1 MHLASLIEELIQ
13 TLTQEEEIYNELIPI
28 AKEKTQIIIKNDLDK
43 LQKITDIEQEAVDRL
58 TALEHKR
65 MDVLQNIGVVI
76 NRDPKLLTLKAV
88 TEILKKQPKEQ
99 KQLSVINDRLKQT
112 IQILVEINNHNK
124 SLINESL
131 EIIEFNM
138 NFIQSTRMSPGN
150 NYTKGAKQMDMY
162 LPTTGIFDAKQ

>member
-1 MHLASLIEELIQ
+1 MASLIEELIQ
-13 TLTQEEEIYNELIPI
+13 TLKREDEIYNDLIPI
-28 AKEKTQIIIKNDLDK
+28 AKEKTQIIIKNDLEN
-43 LQKITDIEQEAVDRL
+43 LQRITDKEQEAVDKL

-65 MDVLQNIGVVI
+65 MDIIQNIGVVI
-76 NRDPKLLTLKAV
+76 NRDSKTLTLRAI

-99 KQLSVINDRLKQT
+99 KELSVINDRLKQT
-112 IQILVEINNHNK
+112 IQTLVEINNHNK

-150 NYTKGAKQMDMY
+150 NYTKGAKQMDLY

>member
-1 MHLASLIEELIQ
+1 MASLIEELIQ
-13 TLTQEEEIYNELIPI
+13 TLNEEDAIYTDLIPI
-28 AKEKTQIIIKNDLDK
+28 AEEKTQIIIKNDLEQ
-43 LQKITDIEQEAVDRL
+43 LQRITEKEQEIVDKL

-65 MDVLQNIGVVI
+65 MDVIKNIGVVI
-76 NRDPKLLTLKAV
+76 NKDPETLTLRAI

-99 KQLSVINDRLKQT
+99 QELARINDHLKKT
-112 IQILVEINNHNK
+112 VHMLVEINNHNK

-150 NYTKGAKQMDMY
+150 NYNKGAKQMELY
-162 LPTTGIFDAKQ
+162 LPRTGIFDAKQ

>member
-1 MHLASLIEELIQ
+1 MASLIEELIQ
-13 TLTQEEEIYNELIPI
+13 TLTQEDEIYQDLIPI
-28 AKEKTQIIIKNDLDK
+28 AKEKTQIIIKNDLEQ
-43 LQKITDIEQEAVDRL
+43 LQKVTEREQEAVDRL

-65 MDVLQNIGVVI
+65 MDVIQNIGVVI
-76 NRDPKLLTLKAV
+76 NRDPNTLTLRAL

-99 KQLSVINDRLKQT
+99 KELSIINDRLKQT
-112 IQILVEINNHNK
+112 IQTLAQINKHNK

-131 EIIEFNM
+131 EIMEFNL

-150 NYTKGAKQMDMY
+150 NYTKGAKQMDLY

>member
-1 MHLASLIEELIQ
+1 MASLIEELIQ
-13 TLTQEEEIYNELIPI
+13 TLTKEDEIYTDLIPI
-28 AKEKTQIIIKNDLDK
+28 AKEKTQVIISNDLEK
-43 LQKITDIEQEAVDRL
+43 LQKITDKEQEVVDRL

-65 MDVLQNIGVVI
+65 MDVIQNIALVI
-76 NRDPKLLTLKAV
+76 GRDPQTLTLKAI

-99 KQLSVINDRLKQT
+99 QQLSVINDHLKQT
-112 IQILVEINNHNK
+112 IQTIVEINNHNK
-124 SLINESL
+124 SLIQESL

-162 LPTTGIFDAKQ
+162 LPTTGVFDAKQ

>member
-1 MHLASLIEELIQ
+1 MASLIDELIQ
-13 TLTQEEEIYNELIPI
+13 TLTKEEQIYNDLIPI
-28 AKEKTQIIIKNDLDK
+28 AREKTNVIVNNDLEN
-43 LQKITDIEQEAVDRL
+43 LQKITEKEQEAIDAL

-65 MDVLQNIGVVI
+65 MEVIQNIGVVI
-76 NRDPKLLTLKAV
+76 NKDPKTLTLRKI

-99 KQLSVINDRLKQT
+99 HELSVINDHLKQT
-112 IQILVEINNHNK
+112 IQTLVEINRHNK
-124 SLINESL
+124 SLIDESL

-150 NYTKGAKQMDMY
+150 NYTKGAKQMDLY

>member
-13 TLTQEEEIYNELIPI
+13 TLTQEDEIYSKLIPI
-28 AKEKTQIIIKNDLDK
+28 AKEKTQIIIKNDLEN
-43 LQKITDIEQEAVDRL
+43 LQRITDIEQETVDQL

-65 MDVLQNIGVVI
+65 MDVIQNIGVVI
-76 NRDPKLLTLKAV
+76 NRDPNTLTLKTI

-99 KQLSVINDRLKQT
+99 KQLSVINDHLKQT
-112 IQILVEINNHNK
+112 IQTLVEINNHNK

-150 NYTKGAKQMDMY
+150 NYTKGAQQVDMY